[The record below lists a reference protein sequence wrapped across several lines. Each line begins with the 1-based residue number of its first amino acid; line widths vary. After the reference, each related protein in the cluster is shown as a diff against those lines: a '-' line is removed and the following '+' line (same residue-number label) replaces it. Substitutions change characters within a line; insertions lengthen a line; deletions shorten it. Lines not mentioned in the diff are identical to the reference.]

1 MADDYGST
9 ERWTLRSLLG
19 AFLDLAIAYIFLCAA
34 AVAFAASKFF
44 SFFGVSLSASSSFS
58 CQHCPPPF
66 ALRPTPADCNRC
78 PPAPSGRSSRATS
91 SRRALILYNNNN
103 NNNNNNNTVKGAAGG
118 EEKPVVVLRH
128 RRRRHRRA
136 SLASSSRDDLS
147 ESDSAPPAPL
157 PPLRLGWKREET
169 PIPIAYPE
177 QYDNS
182 VGDEQEIGDR
192 RARCFG
198 LENDAFNQ
206 EHCDLTIEEL
216 RRAIEEERAARAAL
230 SRELEKERS
239 AAASAADEA
248 MAMMQRLHKEK
259 AAVEIEARQYR
270 RMVEEKS
277 AYDGEEMATLKEI
290 LVRREREKYVL
301 EMELEEYQQMMM
313 NNTGSG
319 GGGGGGGRC
328 EQSQDS
334 SPLTRKP
341 SASVDSLDRDAILHG
356 TYESVEK
363 SSGMDTEMLSSRSPP
378 EDYSQECCCCDIS
391 LHSINQDGGATDK
404 EVAGSDGHVYDV
416 HVIDDD
422 KMSLDD
428 DQNVKHLKPSHTES
442 GSSEASTVEQSSAT
456 SVIRPTEMEDLR
468 GSSLSFIDTEKLALE
483 KEVALLRK
491 RLEAIQQ
498 GREKL
503 RFPLDRTEE
512 ETLRLQILKEISYQ
526 LEEINKSTE
535 AGEATLHISKIS

>member
-1 MADDYGST
+1 MADDYGSR

-66 ALRPTPADCNRC
+66 ALRPTP
-78 PPAPSGRSSRATS
+78 PTAT
-91 SRRALILYNNNN
+91 A
-103 NNNNNNNTVKGAAGG
+103 VPGPQ
-118 EEKPVVVLRH
+118 EKPVVVLRH
-128 RRRRHRRA
+128 RRRRRRRA
-136 SLASSSRDDLS
+136 SLASRSRDDLS

-157 PPLRLGWKREET
+157 PPLRLDWKREET

-177 QYDNS
+177 QFDNS

-192 RARCFG
+192 RAGCFG

-277 AYDGEEMATLKEI
+277 AYDGDEMATLKEI

-319 GGGGGGGRC
+319 GGGGRRRC

-334 SPLTRKP
+334 SPLTTKP
-341 SASVDSLDRDAILHG
+341 SALVDSLDRDAILHG

-378 EDYSQECCCCDIS
+378 EDYSQECRCCDIS

-428 DQNVKHLKPSHTES
+428 DQNVKHLKLSHTES
-442 GSSEASTVEQSSAT
+442 GSSEASTVEQSSDT
-456 SVIRPTEMEDLR
+456 PVIRPTEMEDLR

-503 RFPLDRTEE
+503 RFPLDRTEK